1 MEAAQHKILI
11 VDDASNWRTT
21 LETLLKSYG
30 FGVTV
35 ASNVF
40 EAAAALQDGP
50 YATAILDVR
59 LDSFDDANHEGVS
72 TILAAAHRQ
81 FPKMSFIVI
90 SSYYSETEVRN
101 FIPLNVKLFF
111 FDKAHFKVDALL
123 KTLEQIVSE
132 SQS

>member
-1 MEAAQHKILI
+1 MEAVWPKILI

-21 LETLLKSYG
+21 LETLLKSCGYT
-30 FGVTV
+30 VTV
-35 ASNVF
+35 ASNVL
-40 EAAAALQDGP
+40 EANTALQQGP

-59 LDSFDDANHEGVS
+59 LDAFDDANHEGVS

-90 SSYYSETEVRN
+90 SSYYSEVEVRN
-101 FIPLNVKLFF
+101 FITPNVKLFF
-111 FDKAHFKVDALL
+111 FDKTNFQVEALL